1 MLKKKSDEKLKKQRK
16 SKHFFLNNKISEIQ
30 KQRNVG
36 SKWRMEREFAIEFL
50 LLIDIFYLCFY
61 ISSKAHWALY
71 YCLIKR
77 HRRRHNDKWTDA
89 LTRIASL
96 CSDWHFSGAQKRKWM
111 KPGELW
117 GKLGFILVT
126 LFELEQFVST
136 FICFYSFPLFH
147 FF

>member
-1 MLKKKSDEKLKKQRK
+1 
-16 SKHFFLNNKISEIQ
+16 
-30 KQRNVG
+30 
-36 SKWRMEREFAIEFL
+36 MEREFAIEFL

-147 FF
+147 FFLFFDGVFFFYFAEWAKEYRLLSSFVRQDFMLV